1 MIRHIVMFTWKPGTP
16 ASIKEDVLKGF
27 AHMKNTIEHV
37 IHMEC
42 GNDQKLA
49 EGNYDFAMIADFAD
63 KQAWSAYRTH
73 PEHLAFV
80 KKFGALSDQIARIQI
95 EI

>member
-1 MIRHIVMFTWKPGTP
+1 MIRHIVMFTWKPETP
-16 ASIKEDVLKGF
+16 ASIKDDVQKGF
-27 AHMKNTIEHV
+27 AHMKNSIEHV

-42 GNDQKLA
+42 GTDQKLA

-63 KQAWSAYRTH
+63 PQAWSAYRIH